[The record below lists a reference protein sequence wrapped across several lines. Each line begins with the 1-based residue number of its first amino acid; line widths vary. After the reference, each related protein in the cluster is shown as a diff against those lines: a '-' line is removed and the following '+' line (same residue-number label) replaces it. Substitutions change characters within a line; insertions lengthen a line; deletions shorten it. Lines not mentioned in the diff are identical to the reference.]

1 MIAPGA
7 SSSPCSASVAMD
19 AGTPTLGPSQKGGS
33 SQAGDER
40 HSNLTDGTRHQGPA
54 FYHAVLRCRPVPKAL
69 HQSGGDDPHHSSGLQ
84 SP

>member
-7 SSSPCSASVAMD
+7 SSSRCFASVAMG

-40 HSNLTDGTRHQGPA
+40 HDGTRHQGPA

-69 HQSGGDDPHHSSGLQ
+69 HQSGGDDPRHSSGL
-84 SP
+84 

>member
-7 SSSPCSASVAMD
+7 SSSPCSASAAID
-19 AGTPTLGPSQKGGS
+19 AGTPTLGPSQKGGT

-40 HSNLTDGTRHQGPA
+40 HSNLTDGTRHQGSA
-54 FYHAVLRCRPVPKAL
+54 FYHAVLRCRRIPKAL
-69 HQSGGDDPHHSSGLQ
+69 HQSGGDDPRRSSALQ